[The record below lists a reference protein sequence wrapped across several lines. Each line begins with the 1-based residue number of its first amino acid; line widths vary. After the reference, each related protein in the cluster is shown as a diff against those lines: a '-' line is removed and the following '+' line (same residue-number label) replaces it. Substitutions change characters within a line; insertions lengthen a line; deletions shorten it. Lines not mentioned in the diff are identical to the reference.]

1 MSDSPARPTIE
12 VYPERRRRGKKE
24 RYRWRLLSRNGR
36 KMAASGES
44 FTRENDAFE
53 AAKDAIRIMRGRV
66 SIHRRKS
73 GSVKWVPAC
82 KLVGRPAA

>member
-12 VYPERRRRGKKE
+12 VYRQRGRKE

-36 KMAASGES
+36 KVAASGES
-44 FTRENDAFE
+44 FTRENDAYQ
-53 AAKDAIRIMRGRV
+53 AAKDTIRIARGRV

-73 GSVKWVPAC
+73 GSVKWVPA
-82 KLVGRPAA
+82 A